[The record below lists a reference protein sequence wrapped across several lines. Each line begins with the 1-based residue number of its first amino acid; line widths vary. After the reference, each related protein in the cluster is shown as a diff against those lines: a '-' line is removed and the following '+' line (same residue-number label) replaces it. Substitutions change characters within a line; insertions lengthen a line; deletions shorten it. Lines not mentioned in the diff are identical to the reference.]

1 MGLCRGPDDQRETSG
16 TAFSDS
22 AISHQKETAP
32 PLPQCGSGG
41 LGFVRELLTEA
52 QSGGP
57 DHFNHFGHFGNGHN
71 AHAGAG
77 LVEEDGAVGESEQGP
92 IAAGADV
99 GTGGELGTAL
109 ADQDASRGDKLGAE
123 CLDAE
128 TLADA
133 VAPVA

>member
-1 MGLCRGPDDQRETSG
+1 MTVQWAGRSRQTHV
-16 TAFSDS
+16 TAFGESATGKKLPHRCRSAAQGGQDS
-22 AISHQKETAP
+22 ISAQ
-32 PLPQCGSGG
+32 S
-41 LGFVRELLTEA
+41 TEA
-52 QSGGP
+52 QSGGR
-57 DHFNHFGHFGNGHN
+57 DRFDGGHD

-77 LVEEDGAVGESEQGP
+77 LVELDGAVGESEQGP